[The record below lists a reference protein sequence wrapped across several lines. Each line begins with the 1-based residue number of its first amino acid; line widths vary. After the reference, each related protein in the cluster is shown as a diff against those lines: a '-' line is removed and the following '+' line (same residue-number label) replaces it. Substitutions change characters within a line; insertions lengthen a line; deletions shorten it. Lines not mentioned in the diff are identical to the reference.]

1 MHGNSEGLA
10 PPRRPVEG
18 VPRLRD
24 QGVVGAA
31 GVGAACPVVH
41 LRVLYLFAGKRRRAD
56 IREHLE
62 HMCHKLGYK
71 LLMKEVDLELHG
83 LADDL
88 LDDKIWD
95 NELASLA
102 NGDWDVLLGTP
113 PCNTHT
119 RVVWSNSRGPKPV
132 RSRHHP
138 RGFPWLRGHAPDTPA
153 RPRRATCWST
163 RRTSG

>member
-1 MHGNSEGLA
+1 M
-10 PPRRPVEG
+10 R
-18 VPRLRD
+18 
-24 QGVVGAA
+24 
-31 GVGAACPVVH
+31 
-41 LRVLYLFAGKRRRAD
+41 
-56 IREHLE
+56 
-62 HMCHKLGYK
+62 
-71 LLMKEVDLELHG
+71 EVDLELHG
-83 LADDL
+83 MADDL
-88 LDDKIWD
+88 LDDKLWD

-138 RGFPWLRGHAPDTPA
+138 RGFPWLRGRDLRKCQDANLLLDRTLAAATPNTPA